1 MESIKNRTS
10 IRKYAEKEVS
20 EELLNRLLEEAER
33 TRQWETCSFTAL
45 W

>member
-20 EELLNRLLEEAER
+20 EELLNFFILAIL
-33 TRQWETCSFTAL
+33 
-45 W
+45 